1 MEIIK
6 SATDSNHIK
15 LAIQLTSSEWEA
27 VLTKASEK
35 LAQGIKIDG
44 FREGKAPRD
53 VVIAKAGEARVISEA
68 IELAVEQYYPVAVRQ
83 ENLRP
88 IAFPKVS
95 VEKGNLTE
103 ALEFTAEMAVL
114 PEVVLGD
121 YSKIKL
127 TKKVEPVGDAEVEA
141 VLKSLQKKAVE
152 FQEVERQAQMGDW
165 TEIDF
170 EGFVEGKPFE
180 GGNSKKHPLI
190 LGDKVF
196 IPGFEEGLVGLGKGE
211 EKDVDVTFPSD
222 YHNKD
227 LAGKPAKFKV
237 KMNLVKAVNY
247 PEIDDE
253 FAKKHAGQE
262 SLEVLKAD
270 IKKYLTEEAQK
281 KAEEGVRENAL
292 LELVKVA
299 KIDLPAEMIDQELDS
314 MVHDLKHQAEQS
326 GASFED
332 YLKKAGVNEAGLKA
346 QWREQAEQRVR
357 IGLALEAFRD
367 AEKISADDSDV
378 EAEMKK
384 LKEMYSQ
391 DVENIEKEYGKG
403 TTGRERLK
411 RMLGSRKAIDRL
423 VDLATAG

>member
-1 MEIIK
+1 MKITK
-6 SATDSNHIK
+6 SNGDSNHIK
-15 LAIQLTSSEWEA
+15 LAIALEMTEWQA
-27 VLTKASEK
+27 ILDKASEK
-35 LAQGIKIDG
+35 VAMGIKIDG

-53 VVIAKAGEARVISEA
+53 IVISKAGEARVISEA

-103 ALEFTAEMAVL
+103 ALEFTAEVAVL
-114 PEVVLGD
+114 PEVTLGD
-121 YSKIKL
+121 YSNIKL
-127 TKKVEPVGDAEVEA
+127 AKKVEEVTDANVDE

-152 FQEVERQAQMGDW
+152 FQEVERVAQMGDW

-180 GGNSKKHPLI
+180 GGTSKKHPLI

-211 EKDVDVTFPSD
+211 EKDVEVTFPAD

-227 LAGKPAKFKV
+227 LAGKKAIFKV

-247 PEIDDE
+247 PELNDE

-262 SLEVLKAD
+262 SLEVLKTD
-270 IKKYLTEEAQK
+270 IKKYLEEEATK

-299 KIDLPAEMIDQELDS
+299 KIDLPDEMIESELDS
-314 MVHDLKHQAEQS
+314 MVHDLKHQAEGS
-326 GASFED
+326 GMSFED

-367 AEKISADDSDV
+367 KEGISATDEDV
-378 EAEMKK
+378 DAEMKK
-384 LKEMYSQ
+384 LKEMYPQ
-391 DVENIEKEYGKG
+391 DGENIEKEYGVG
-403 TTGRERLK
+403 SSGRERLQ
-411 RMLGSRKAIDRL
+411 RMLGSRKAIDTL
-423 VDLATAG
+423 VEMATK

>member
-1 MEIIK
+1 MKITK
-6 SATDSNHIK
+6 SNGEKNHVK
-15 LAIQLTSSEWEA
+15 LAIALEMTEWQG
-27 VLTKASEK
+27 VLDKAAEK
-35 LAQGIKIDG
+35 VSTTIKIDG

-68 IELAVEQYYPVAVRQ
+68 IELAVEQFYPSAVRQ

-88 IAFPKVS
+88 IAFPKIS
-95 VEKGNLTE
+95 VEKGNLNE
-103 ALEFTAEMAVL
+103 PLEFTAEVAVL

-127 TKKVEPVGDAEVEA
+127 EKRVESVGDEQVEG

-152 FQEVERQAQMGDW
+152 FQEVERVAQMGDW
-165 TEIDF
+165 AEIDF
-170 EGFVEGKPFE
+170 DGFVDGKPFE
-180 GGNSKKHPLI
+180 GGASKKHPLI

-211 EKDVDVTFPSD
+211 EKDVEVTFPAD

-227 LAGKPAKFKV
+227 LAGKKAMFKV

-247 PEIDDE
+247 PEINDE

-262 SLEVLKAD
+262 NLEVLKAD
-270 IKKYLTEEAQK
+270 IKKYLEEEATK

-299 KIDLPAEMIDQELDS
+299 KIDLPEEMIEQELDS
-314 MVHDLKHQAEQS
+314 MVHDLKHQAEHS
-326 GASFED
+326 GMSFED
-332 YLKKAGVNEAGLKA
+332 YLKKANVNEAGLKS

-367 AEKISADDSDV
+367 AEKIEATEEDV

-384 LKEMYSQ
+384 LKEIYPQ
-391 DVENIEKEYGKG
+391 DGENIEKEYGKNSN
-403 TTGRERLK
+403 GRERLQ

-423 VDLATAG
+423 VEMVTQ

>member
-1 MEIIK
+1 MEINK
-6 SATDSNHIK
+6 TAGDSNHIK
-15 LAIQLTSSEWEA
+15 LSIKLTLQEWNA
-27 VLTKASEK
+27 VLDKASEK
-35 LAQGIKIDG
+35 VSATIKIDG

-103 ALEFTAEMAVL
+103 ALEFTAEVAVL
-114 PEVVLGD
+114 PEVILGD
-121 YSKIKL
+121 YLKIRLEKRVEGVESKD
-127 TKKVEPVGDAEVEA
+127 VDE

-152 FQEVERQAQMGDW
+152 FQEVERPAQMGDW

-170 EGFVEGKPFE
+170 DGFVDGKPFE
-180 GGNSKKHPLI
+180 GGASKKHPLI

-211 EKDVDVTFPSD
+211 EKDVEVTFPAD

-227 LAGKPAKFKV
+227 LSGKKAVFKV

-247 PEIDDE
+247 PELNDE

-270 IKKYLTEEAQK
+270 IKKYLEEEATK

-299 KIDLPAEMIDQELDS
+299 KIDLPDEMIESELDS
-314 MVHDLKHQAEQS
+314 MVHDLKHQAEGS
-326 GASFED
+326 GMSFED

-367 AEKISADDSDV
+367 KEGILADDSDV
-378 EAEMKK
+378 DAEIVK
-384 LKEMYSQ
+384 LKEMYTQ
-391 DVENIEKEYGKG
+391 DHEAIDKEYAKG
-403 TTGRERLK
+403 SVGRERLQ
-411 RMLGSRKAIDRL
+411 RMLGSRKAIDTL
-423 VDLATAG
+423 VAKATQ

>member
-1 MEIIK
+1 MKVTK
-6 SATDSNHIK
+6 SQSDKNHVK
-15 LAIQLTSSEWEA
+15 LAITLEMPEWTA
-27 VLTKASEK
+27 VLDKAAGKVSE
-35 LAQGIKIDG
+35 GMKIDG

-53 VVIAKAGEARVISEA
+53 IVIAKAGEARVVSAA
-68 IELAVEQYYPVAVRQ
+68 IELAVEEFYPVAVKQ

-88 IAFPKVS
+88 IAFPKIS
-95 VEKGNLTE
+95 VDKGNLTE
-103 ALEFTAEMAVL
+103 PLEFTAEVAVL

-127 TKKVEPVGDAEVEA
+127 EKRVESVGDEQIED
-141 VLKSLQKKAVE
+141 VLKNMQKKAVE
-152 FQEVERQAQMGDW
+152 FQEVERKAVMGDW

-170 EGFVEGKPFE
+170 DGFVEGKPFE
-180 GGNSKKHPLI
+180 GGSSKKHPLI
-190 LGDKVF
+190 IGDKVF

-211 EKDVDVTFPSD
+211 EKDIEVTFPAD
-222 YHNKD
+222 YHNKE

-247 PEIDDE
+247 PELNDE

-270 IKKYLTEEAQK
+270 IKKYLIEEAEK
-281 KAEEGVRENAL
+281 KAEESVRENAL

-299 KIDLPAEMIDQELDS
+299 KIDLPEEMIEQELDS
-314 MVHDLKHQAEQS
+314 MVHDLKHQAEHS
-326 GASFED
+326 KMSFED
-332 YLKKAGVNEAGLKA
+332 YLKKAGVNEAGLKS
-346 QWREQAEQRVR
+346 QWREQAESRVR

-378 EAEMKK
+378 EAEIKK
-384 LKEMYSQ
+384 LKEMYPQ
-391 DVENIEKEYGKG
+391 DGENIDKEYGKG
-403 TTGRERLK
+403 SGGRERLQ

-423 VDLATAG
+423 VELATG

>member
-1 MEIIK
+1 MQITK
-6 SATDSNHIK
+6 SNGDSNHIK
-15 LAIQLTSSEWEA
+15 LAIALEMGEWSA
-27 VLTKASEK
+27 VLDKAAEK
-35 LAQGIKIDG
+35 VSATIKIDG

-103 ALEFTAEMAVL
+103 ALEFTAEVAVL

-127 TKKVEPVGDAEVEA
+127 EKKVEKVGDEEVEG

-152 FQEVERQAQMGDW
+152 FQEVERPAAMGDW

-170 EGFVEGKPFE
+170 DGFVDGKPFE
-180 GGNSKKHPLI
+180 GGASKKHPLI

-211 EKDVDVTFPSD
+211 EKDIEVTFPAD

-227 LAGKPAKFKV
+227 LSGKKAVFKV

-247 PEIDDE
+247 PEINDE

-262 SLEVLKAD
+262 SLEVLKKD
-270 IKKYLTEEAQK
+270 IKTYLEEEATK

-299 KIDLPAEMIDQELDS
+299 KIDLPDEMIEQELDS
-314 MVHDLKHQAEQS
+314 MVHDLKHQAEGS
-326 GASFED
+326 GMSFED
-332 YLKKAGVNEAGLKA
+332 YLKKANVNEAGLKA

-367 AEKISADDSDV
+367 KEGIEATDEDV
-378 EAEMKK
+378 ENEMKK
-384 LKEMYSQ
+384 LYEMYPQ
-391 DVENIEKEYGKG
+391 DKENIDKEYAKG
-403 TTGRERLK
+403 TTGRERLQ
-411 RMLGSRKAIDRL
+411 RMLGSRKAIDVL
-423 VDLATAG
+423 VAKATQ

>member
-1 MEIIK
+1 MKITK
-6 SATDSNHIK
+6 SNGEKNHIK
-15 LAIQLTSSEWEA
+15 LAIALEMAEWSA
-27 VLTKASEK
+27 VLDKASEK
-35 LAQGIKIDG
+35 VSSGMKIDG

-53 VVIAKAGEARVISEA
+53 IVIAKAGEARVISEA
-68 IELAVEQYYPVAVRQ
+68 IEMAVEEFYPQAIRQ

-95 VEKGNLTE
+95 VDKGNLTE
-103 ALEFTAEMAVL
+103 ALEFTAEVAVL

-121 YSKIKL
+121 YSKIKIE
-127 TKKVEPVGDAEVEA
+127 KKVEKVEDSNVDD

-152 FQEVERQAQMGDW
+152 FREVERVAQMGDW
-165 TEIDF
+165 AEIDF

-180 GGNSKKHPLI
+180 GGTSKKHPLI

-211 EKDVDVTFPSD
+211 EKDVEVTFPED

-227 LAGKPAKFKV
+227 LAGKKAVFKV

-247 PEIDDE
+247 PEINDD

-262 SLEVLKAD
+262 TVEALKVD
-270 IKKYLTEEAQK
+270 IKKYLEEEAEK
-281 KAEEGVRENAL
+281 KANETLRENAL

-299 KIDLPAEMIDQELDS
+299 KIDLPEEMIEQELDS
-314 MVHDLKHQAEQS
+314 MVHDLKHQAEHA
-326 GASFED
+326 GMSFED

-346 QWREQAEQRVR
+346 QWKEQAEQRVR

-367 AEKISADDSDV
+367 KEGIEATEEDVDAEI
-378 EAEMKK
+378 MK
-384 LKEMYSQ
+384 LKQMYPQ
-391 DVENIEKEYGKG
+391 DGENIDKEYSKG
-403 TTGRERLK
+403 SNGRSKLQ

-423 VDLATAG
+423 AELATK

>member
-1 MEIIK
+1 MKVTK
-6 SATDSNHIK
+6 SQSDKNHVK
-15 LAIQLTSSEWEA
+15 LAIALEMTEWTAILDRAAGKVSE
-27 VLTKASEK
+27 
-35 LAQGIKIDG
+35 GMKIDG

-53 VVIAKAGEARVISEA
+53 IVIAKAGEARVVSAA
-68 IELAVEQYYPVAVRQ
+68 IELAVEEFYPVAVKQ

-88 IAFPKVS
+88 IAFPKIS
-95 VEKGNLTE
+95 VDKGNLTE
-103 ALEFTAEMAVL
+103 ALEFTAEVAVL

-127 TKKVEPVGDAEVEA
+127 EKRVESVGDEQIED
-141 VLKSLQKKAVE
+141 VLKNMQKKAVE
-152 FQEVERQAQMGDW
+152 FQEVERKAVMGDW

-170 EGFVEGKPFE
+170 DGFVDGKPFE
-180 GGNSKKHPLI
+180 GGSSKKHPLI
-190 LGDKVF
+190 IGDKVF

-211 EKDVDVTFPSD
+211 EKDIEVTFPAD
-222 YHNKD
+222 YHNKE

-247 PEIDDE
+247 PELNDE

-270 IKKYLTEEAQK
+270 IKKYLIEEAEK
-281 KAEEGVRENAL
+281 KAEEGLRENAL

-299 KIDLPAEMIDQELDS
+299 KIDLPEEMIEQELDS
-314 MVHDLKHQAEQS
+314 MVHDLKHQAEHS
-326 GASFED
+326 KMSFED
-332 YLKKAGVNEAGLKA
+332 YLKKAGVNEAGLKS
-346 QWREQAEQRVR
+346 QWREQAESRVR

-378 EAEMKK
+378 EAEIKK
-384 LKEMYSQ
+384 LKEMYPQ
-391 DVENIEKEYGKG
+391 DGENIDKEYGKG
-403 TTGRERLK
+403 SGGRERLQ

-423 VDLATAG
+423 VELATG